1 MTGNA
6 GLVNLKTEEEKQE
19 ANVPKQCRGEEGSE
33 EDGEEEDDLFEINLD
48 SVSDALSSRRCDFP
62 RFPART
68 GSVLL
73 ANCLLPAADISGAV
87 PATSRAWSH
96 LVGFRGFLYVEKLGT
111 ESKKLNYF

>member
-1 MTGNA
+1 MTGNT

-19 ANVPKQCRGEEGSE
+19 ANVPKQCRGEGGSE
-33 EDGEEEDDLFEINLD
+33 EDGEEDDLFEINLEA
-48 SVSDALSSRRCDFP
+48 VSDTKSSPSRNACQ

-96 LVGFRGFLYVEKLGT
+96 LVGFRGLLYVEKLGT